1 MSYRYQRTTISQ
13 EKLNEIIREDQKV
26 LDSFFEKLDSKHM
39 LKKWLYLA
47 PYEKPSKRELDQY
60 FESSQ
65 YYYYKLDNKKRNPKH
80 EIRLKKEDF
89 LELFGFFV
97 KLKSLSPDHQQ
108 FNAWVS
114 QFTEFFKNDAEWI
127 YETIKRDRNIDHRE
141 QDSSEDHVNP
151 RRSIHYK
158 WYPYLYLYHDMP
170 LVKHQYQLLC
180 DAIQKKNLSKLS
192 EVVSHIHIHL
202 ERDWNHKRAYRK
214 SKSLLDDMI
223 MYFKIYEPEYFQVL
237 STIFNQVTRD
247 QFPQMDPDVK
257 EFLFL
262 KLKIRNPRS
271 VQIYPENTEIPT
283 IEAEEEKETR
293 PSKNTPRVNLSTI
306 LRNVYQTLNDTLSE
320 LDLDEDEEQ
329 SNTYKN
335 SEQILKEIEDKIK
348 LFSDHIKELQ
358 ETNSSLEEERDH
370 FKIKHRQ
377 AKTDQDQEAQKWLM
391 EGKEKQLIEMLSSMQ
406 KDYPEIATSDSSQ
419 KWLKS
424 FYIHPIPSSSLKI
437 GDTFKISKQ
446 EFLEIYED
454 VSKQGYQNRPVELLN
469 YGWKLLKETGEEKI
483 LVKALIDWVED

>member
-1 MSYRYQRTTISQ
+1 MFYHHQRSAISQ
-13 EKLNEIIREDQKV
+13 EKLNENQKV
-26 LDSFFEKLDSKHM
+26 LDAFFEKLDSKHV
-39 LKKWLYLA
+39 LKKWLYLS

-65 YYYYKLDNKKRNPKH
+65 YYYYKLDNKKRNFKH

-89 LELFGFFV
+89 LEFFGFFV
-97 KLKSLSPDHQQ
+97 KLKSLSLDHQQ

-114 QFTEFFKNDAEWI
+114 QFVELFKSDSEWI
-127 YETIKRDRNIDHRE
+127 YETIKRDRNLDRKE
-141 QDSSEDHVNP
+141 QEHGDESVNP
-151 RRSIHYK
+151 KRSVHYK
-158 WYPYLYLYHDMP
+158 WFPYLYLYHDMP

-180 DAIQKKNLSKLS
+180 DALQKKNLSKLS
-192 EVVSHIHIHL
+192 EVVSYIHLHL
-202 ERDWNHKRAYRK
+202 ERDWNSKRAYRN
-214 SKSLLDDMI
+214 SKNLLDDII
-223 MYFKIYEPEYFQVL
+223 MYFKIYEPEYFQII
-237 STIFNQVTRD
+237 SSIFNQMTRD
-247 QFPQMDPDVK
+247 QFPQMHPDVK
-257 EFLFL
+257 EFLFS

-271 VQIYPENTEIPT
+271 VQIYPDNAEIPI
-283 IEAEEEKETR
+283 IEAEEEKETKQSR
-293 PSKNTPRVNLSTI
+293 NTPRVSLSAL
-306 LRNVYQTLNDTLSE
+306 LRNVYQKLNDTLID
-320 LDLDEDEEQ
+320 LDLDEDDE
-329 SNTYKN
+329 NTNNYKN

-358 ETNSSLEEERDH
+358 ENNSYLEEERDH

-377 AKTDQDQEAQKWLM
+377 IKIDQDQESQKWLI

-406 KDYPEIATSDSSQ
+406 KDYPEIATSDASQ

-424 FYIHPIPSSSLKI
+424 FYIHPIPSSNLKI